1 MVRAWPV
8 PLAWQ
13 VGASRRVPLQVCQWY
28 MEEGRFISEHRT
40 LDSKLRAMLKL
51 VHPDKAEMLRAAGQ
65 TVSNEELTQ
74 YAIELVQLRDLLA
87 QCPSPFN
94 YLKNARVSF

>member
-8 PLAWQ
+8 PLTWQ

-74 YAIELVQLRDLLA
+74 YAIELSLLRDLLA
-87 QCPSPFN
+87 QSPSPFI
-94 YLKNARVSF
+94 

>member
-13 VGASRRVPLQVCQWY
+13 VGASRRVPLHVCQWY
-28 MEEGRFISEHRT
+28 MVEGRFISEHRI
-40 LDSKLRAMLKL
+40 LDSKLRAMLKM

-65 TVSNEELTQ
+65 TNTNEELTEW
-74 YAIELVQLRDLLA
+74 AIELSLLRDLLA
-87 QCPSPFN
+87 HTPSPFI
-94 YLKNARVSF
+94 